1 MMAKQ
6 VQITLDDIKDK
17 QWTRESADFIN
28 QLITRKPELRL
39 GHQGIEQIKEHPW
52 FDDFNWSE
60 LYYKSMIAPF
70 IPENTDNFD
79 KKYSEA
85 PDKPEEETL
94 ERYNEYMNEER
105 YSQIFKNYTYYKD
118 NPNGE
123 ELDQYGKDV
132 NIWNS
137 INANH
142 VVHHNSNSIFSNKS
156 NLTKTLN
163 NNNNNSGT
171 TNNNNSNHFKTKSIN
186 LQSNKPDYL
195 NFDYFINNNNNK
207 ILHSNK
213 SNLQSA
219 TLINNYTNCDSNSNI
234 NNNANS
240 NINVNVNIN
249 TNKGVFLSSPTKQYI
264 DNFKYKTIEP
274 NTDVINSNGNNNNNN
289 TIQSRNNNNNH
300 RQLVINTKNYY
311 RSFSNLDLNN
321 MLINTVKSLSPAH
334 LTNQN
339 VKQKTI
345 DILYSKNQ
353 NTSPNPPNTAT
364 LQLHHDYNI
373 NHIHNNSSQPPKTI
387 NTTINRRNYLDIN
400 TNNNNNT
407 NNVIHFNYG
416 TKTSLNNNNIS
427 NNTNTSIPINKSS
440 RNKKY
445 IDQTLTGYTTSNNNI
460 HNANTNLLLN
470 TNTNPNNNYYLYST
484 THNNILSNT
493 NNTIFPINNNTL
505 TERAYYSTIN
515 NITTSPNTNS
525 NSVRDNKTHIKSPQP
540 IAVKPLKLSPNLIP
554 TSTTHYYEH
563 NSGRYNNENGHTNT
577 KHKVDNEL
585 TQRAKATQFKKGQII
600 YSRQTRPTSMYIVKN
615 NNDGFNCNNVNTCL
629 SARNK
634 NASPVKPLMKQK
646 SSHNQTTMYYNTLLN
661 PKGSSRNVMGNN
673 GISGNHIKSN
683 YNNTLLKYSST
694 QSNQKG
700 SSVGS
705 YLNKNK
711 KNVNTMMN
719 SERNIYYH
727 HK

>member
-1 MMAKQ
+1 
-6 VQITLDDIKDK
+6 
-17 QWTRESADFIN
+17 
-28 QLITRKPELRL
+28 
-39 GHQGIEQIKEHPW
+39 
-52 FDDFNWSE
+52 
-60 LYYKSMIAPF
+60 
-70 IPENTDNFD
+70 
-79 KKYSEA
+79 
-85 PDKPEEETL
+85 
-94 ERYNEYMNEER
+94 
-105 YSQIFKNYTYYKD
+105 
-118 NPNGE
+118 
-123 ELDQYGKDV
+123 
-132 NIWNS
+132 
-137 INANH
+137 
-142 VVHHNSNSIFSNKS
+142 
-156 NLTKTLN
+156 
-163 NNNNNSGT
+163 
-171 TNNNNSNHFKTKSIN
+171 
-186 LQSNKPDYL
+186 
-195 NFDYFINNNNNK
+195 
-207 ILHSNK
+207 
-213 SNLQSA
+213 
-219 TLINNYTNCDSNSNI
+219 
-234 NNNANS
+234 
-240 NINVNVNIN
+240 
-249 TNKGVFLSSPTKQYI
+249 
-264 DNFKYKTIEP
+264 
-274 NTDVINSNGNNNNNN
+274 
-289 TIQSRNNNNNH
+289 
-300 RQLVINTKNYY
+300 
-311 RSFSNLDLNN
+311 

-364 LQLHHDYNI
+364 LQLHHDYNV

-387 NTTINRRNYLDIN
+387 NTTINRRNYSDIN
-400 TNNNNNT
+400 TNNNTNT

-493 NNTIFPINNNTL
+493 NNTIFHINNNTL

-515 NITTSPNTNS
+515 NATTSPNTNS
-525 NSVRDNKTHIKSPQP
+525 NSVRDKTHIKSPQP

-554 TSTTHYYEH
+554 SSTTNYYEH
-563 NSGRYNNENGHTNT
+563 NSGRYTNENAHAHN
-577 KHKVDNEL
+577 KNKVDNEL

-600 YSRQTRPTSMYIVKN
+600 YTRQTRPTSMYIIKN
-615 NNDGFNCNNVNTCL
+615 NNDGFNCNNNNVNNCL

-646 SSHNQTTMYYNTLLN
+646 STHNQTTMYYNTLLN

>member
-70 IPENTDNFD
+70 IPESTDNFD

-105 YSQIFKNYTYYKD
+105 YTQIFKNYTYYKD

-132 NIWNS
+132 NVWSS
-137 INANH
+137 INTNH
-142 VVHHNSNSIFSNKS
+142 VVHHNSNSIFNNKS

-163 NNNNNSGT
+163 NNNSSG
-171 TNNNNSNHFKTKSIN
+171 NNSNHCKNKSIN
-186 LQSNKPDYL
+186 VQSNKPDYL
-195 NFDYFINNNNNK
+195 NFDYFVNNNNK
-207 ILHSNK
+207 VLHANK
-213 SNLQSA
+213 NNLQSSSSMTHA
-219 TLINNYTNCDSNSNI
+219 NFDSDISGGNNNSN
-234 NNNANS
+234 NHNS

-249 TNKGVFLSSPTKQYI
+249 TNKGVFFSSPTKQYI
-264 DNFKYKTIEP
+264 DNVKYKTIEHNP
-274 NTDVINSNGNNNNNN
+274 DVINSNNNNSNS
-289 TIQSRNNNNNH
+289 IQSRNNNNH

-364 LQLHHDYNI
+364 LQLHHDYNV

-387 NTTINRRNYLDIN
+387 NTTMNRRNYLDM
-400 TNNNNNT
+400 NN

-416 TKTSLNNNNIS
+416 AKTSINNNNT
-427 NNTNTSIPINKSS
+427 NTTNSTSIPINKSS

-445 IDQTLTGYTTSNNNI
+445 IDQTLSSYTTSNHNN
-460 HNANTNLLLN
+460 NTNTNLLLN
-470 TNTNPNNNYYLYST
+470 TNTNTNNNYYLYST
-484 THNNILSNT
+484 THNNIISNT
-493 NNTIFPINNNTL
+493 NNTIFHVNNNTL

-515 NITTSPNTNS
+515 NTTTSPNTNS
-525 NSVRDNKTHIKSPQP
+525 NSVRDKTHFKSPQP

-554 TSTTHYYEH
+554 SSNTNYYEH
-563 NSGRYNNENGHTNT
+563 NSGRYNNENGHINT
-577 KHKVDNEL
+577 KIKVDNEL

-600 YSRQTRPTSMYIVKN
+600 YSRQTRPTSMYIIKN
-615 NNDGFNCNNVNTCL
+615 NNDGFNCNNVNNCL

-646 SSHNQTTMYYNTLLN
+646 SSQNQPTMYYNTLLN
-661 PKGSSRNVMGNN
+661 PKGSSSNVIMSNN
-673 GISGNHIKSN
+673 GINGNHIKSN
-683 YNNTLLKYSST
+683 YNNTLMKYSST

-700 SSVGS
+700 SVGS